1 MGLWL
6 PVSCEGESR
15 RTIVLIFKMPTVSP
29 AKDFLAGGF
38 GGMCLV
44 AAGHPLDTIKV
55 RIHPL
60 PLLGCTTRATR
71 IDALRETCM

>member
-1 MGLWL
+1 
-6 PVSCEGESR
+6 
-15 RTIVLIFKMPTVSP
+15 MPAVSP

-55 RIHPL
+55 FVESIS
-60 PLLGCTTRATR
+60 
-71 IDALRETCM
+71 I